1 MSDYY
6 HNRVKVVNQP
16 SPSLNADHRPDP
28 ILLYGPEKDIETAME
43 SSSLHTEQHFSE
55 LPLKASNAK
64 RWRSSR
70 KTPQS
75 STDLSDMISHR
86 QSSISDGDDDM
97 PGLVFNIP
105 AGSRST
111 SIDSLSSYSQN
122 SYYTSDPFTSTEDQK
137 APKVKR
143 RISTAPTTLDTK
155 QDTSHEEDF
164 HLPPLARKLSQT
176 TSRRYLPQNQA
187 ILQTDVQGKIIAF
200 NETAVSLFG
209 AKTTLLKMHALDL
222 LEKAFRTKYFA
233 NLLDKF
239 AHTRLERDS
248 SKSVNVEKPSTTILL
263 CGKVVPIITK
273 DRTESVASLWLKE
286 KHDGISEIIY
296 VWIFEEL
303 YESMINVHIN
313 TNGVIERVDGDVED
327 LYGYTDSQLFGKS
340 IETLIHGFGKMRLAS
355 DSGFYDLIPDEPDSR
370 QELFVKSDCRRLDV
384 DKINCLKFF
393 GSQSATSTS
402 FPVMTKVQ
410 ESYYNPDLHNVKII
424 SVPTIAGPITIRMDG
439 TIQSSNAMFTK
450 YLFGYELNT
459 LLGENIARLLPQF
472 SVLLI
477 GLQTQQL
484 LRMGYKLS
492 HPVCY
497 ATFQKYNSSSAS
509 YFDHSSTCE
518 GYFLATHRDST
529 MLNVQMQ
536 IKLAAEN
543 ELVLWIEFD
552 RSRRAQSLP
561 IVEPEH
567 TKGHVGFEQPY
578 DIDPTPKQIKRP
590 KPLGNVSSFGS
601 AVNKVVQA
609 QDPVDMS
616 YNLSPKPAVVR
627 EVQTLRIDVNQF
639 LPRRI
644 SYAAVVAPHVSG
656 SNIPKYS
663 AQTLKTCIDDYITL
677 DSFGQ
682 GAYGV
687 VKLAQHKTKKDQQ
700 RVVIKYVVKSRILVD
715 AWTRDRVLGMLPL
728 EIHILHTMRRI
739 PHPNICQILDYFE
752 DDDHYYIVMSL
763 HGDGMDLFDYI
774 ELNRDISQNQ
784 VRAIFRQ
791 VAEAV
796 QHLHHNKIVHRDI
809 KDENVIIDGNDQVQ
823 LIDFGSAAYVKPDR
837 MFETFSGT
845 LDYAAPEIL
854 SGSRYAGPPQDI
866 WSLGIL
872 LYTLVFKENPFYNI
886 EQAMSRE
893 PPKLLQ
899 IAAGWQGAADLMQ
912 HMLNRS
918 IDDRPTIDQV
928 LAHPWL
934 LQV

>member
-28 ILLYGPEKDIETAME
+28 ILLYGPEKDITTTME

-55 LPLKASNAK
+55 LPLKAPNVKS
-64 RWRSSR
+64 WRSSR
-70 KTPQS
+70 NTPQS
-75 STDLSDMISHR
+75 SIDFSDMITHR
-86 QSSISDGDDDM
+86 QSSMSDGDDDM

-111 SIDSLSSYSQN
+111 SIDSLSSYSPI
-122 SYYTSDPFTSTEDQK
+122 SYYTSDTSTEDQK

-143 RISTAPTTLDTK
+143 RISTAPSL
-155 QDTSHEEDF
+155 DTSHEEDF
-164 HLPPLARKLSQT
+164 HLPTRKLSQT
-176 TSRRYLPQNQA
+176 LSRRYLPQNQA

-209 AKTTLLKMHALDL
+209 AKTTLLKMDALDL
-222 LEKAFRTKYFA
+222 LEKTFRTKYFS

-248 SKSVNVEKPSTTILL
+248 SNFVNVEKPSTTILL

-286 KHDGISEIIY
+286 KHDGISEITY

-313 TNGVIERVDGDVED
+313 TNGVIERVEGDVED
-327 LYGYTDSQLFGKS
+327 LYGYTDSQLLGKS

-393 GSQSATSTS
+393 GSLSATNTS

-410 ESYYNPDLHNVKII
+410 ESHYNPDLHNVKII

-439 TIQSSNAMFTK
+439 TIKGSNAMFTK
-450 YLFGYELNT
+450 YLFGYEMNA

-472 SVLLI
+472 NVLLI
-477 GLQTQQL
+477 GLQTQQS

-492 HPVCY
+492 HSVCY

-509 YFDHSSTCE
+509 YFDHSSNTGQ

-552 RSRRAQSLP
+552 RSRRAPQP
-561 IVEPEH
+561 TVETEH
-567 TKGHVGFEQPY
+567 IIKGGNEQPY
-578 DIDPTPKQIKRP
+578 DIDPTPKLMKRP

-601 AVNKVVQA
+601 ALNKVVQA
-609 QDPVDMS
+609 QDQVDMS

-644 SYAAVVAPHVSG
+644 SYATVVAPHVSG

-728 EIHILHTMRRI
+728 EIHILHTLRRI

-774 ELNRDISQNQ
+774 ELNRDIRQDQ